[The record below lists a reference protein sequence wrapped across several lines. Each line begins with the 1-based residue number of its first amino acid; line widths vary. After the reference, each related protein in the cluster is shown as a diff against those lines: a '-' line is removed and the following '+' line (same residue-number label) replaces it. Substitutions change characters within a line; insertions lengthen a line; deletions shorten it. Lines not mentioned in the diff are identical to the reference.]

1 MPADPKLVLDE
12 SVMRYALT
20 VSAHRRRRL
29 IAQLEHLQRPSF
41 ESPDFREQ
49 DTTGRWLNVKVLR
62 PFLITYWLDGSVNE
76 LRIVDVQHLR

>member
-1 MPADPKLVLDE
+1 
-12 SVMRYALT
+12 MRQRCCYALAA
-20 VSAHRRRRL
+20 SAHQRRKL
-29 IAQLEHLQRPSF
+29 IAQLHHLQNHSF

-76 LRIVDVQHLR
+76 LRIVDVQHPR